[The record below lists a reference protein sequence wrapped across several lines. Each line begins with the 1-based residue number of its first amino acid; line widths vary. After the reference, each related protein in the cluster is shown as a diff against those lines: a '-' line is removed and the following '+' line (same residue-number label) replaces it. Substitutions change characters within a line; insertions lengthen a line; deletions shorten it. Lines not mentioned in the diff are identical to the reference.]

1 MQKEEFD
8 EQINW
13 LPFAH
18 EEASSIDCSCCLPS
32 LLDPIEASTTLP
44 EGVTLKGS

>member
-18 EEASSIDCSCCLPS
+18 DEASSIDCSCCLPS
-32 LLDPIEASTTLP
+32 LLIPLEHPPVCQEAI
-44 EGVTLKGS
+44 